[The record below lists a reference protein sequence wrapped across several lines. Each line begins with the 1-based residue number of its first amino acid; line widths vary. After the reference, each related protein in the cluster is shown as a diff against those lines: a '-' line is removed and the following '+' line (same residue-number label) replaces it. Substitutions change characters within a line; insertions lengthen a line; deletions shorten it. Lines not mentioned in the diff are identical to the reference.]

1 MSLEFIINNWYLFVA
16 LIVVLGMLVLDPI
29 RQQASGLKKVSPLE
43 MPQVTR
49 NDSVILDVSEP
60 ADFNKGHIPNA
71 VNMTLKTM
79 QAGLGK
85 LDKQKKKTVI
95 VVCQAGNKAQ
105 SAARLLLKSGFEN
118 VYVLSGGMMAW
129 RKENLPVVKS

>member
-1 MSLEFIINNWYLFVA
+1 MSLEFIVNNWYLFVA
-16 LIVVLGMLVLDPI
+16 LIVVLGLLVLDPI

-43 MPQVTR
+43 MPQVAR

-60 ADFNKGHIPNA
+60 ADYKKGHIPNS

-85 LDKQKKKTVI
+85 LEKQKKKTVI

-105 SAARLLLKSGFEN
+105 AAAKMLIKNGFEN

>member
-1 MSLEFIINNWYLFVA
+1 MSLEFIVNNWYLFVA
-16 LIVVLGMLVLDPI
+16 LIVVLGLLVLDPI
-29 RQQASGLKKVSPLE
+29 RQHASGLKKVSPLE

-49 NDSVILDVSEP
+49 NGSVILDVSEP
-60 ADFNKGHIPNA
+60 AEYKKGHIPNS
-71 VNMTLKTM
+71 VNMTLKSM
-79 QAGLGK
+79 KEGLGK
-85 LDKQKKKTVI
+85 LEKQKKKTVV

-105 SAARLLLKSGFEN
+105 SAAKMLIKSGFEN

>member
-1 MSLEFIINNWYLFVA
+1 MSLDFIVNNWYLFAA
-16 LIVVLGMLVLDPI
+16 LVVVLGLLALDPI
-29 RQQASGLKKVSPLE
+29 RQHASGLKKVSPLE

-49 NDSVILDVSEP
+49 NGSVILDVSEP
-60 ADFNKGHIPNA
+60 GEFKKGHIPNA
-71 VNMTLKTM
+71 VNMTLKNM

-85 LDKQKKKTVI
+85 LEKQKKKTVI

-105 SAARLLLKSGFEN
+105 SAAKMLIKNEFEN

>member
-1 MSLEFIINNWYLFVA
+1 MSLDFIVNNWYLFVA
-16 LIVVLGMLVLDPI
+16 LIVVLGLLVLDPI
-29 RQQASGLKKVSPLE
+29 RQHASGLKKVSPLE

-49 NDSVILDVSEP
+49 SGSVILDVSEP
-60 ADFNKGHIPNA
+60 AEYKKGHIPNSI
-71 VNMTLKTM
+71 NMTLKSM
-79 QAGLGK
+79 KEGLGK
-85 LDKQKKKTVI
+85 LEKQKKKTVV

-105 SAARLLLKSGFEN
+105 SAAKMLIKGGFEN

>member
-60 ADFNKGHIPNA
+60 TDFNKGHIPNA

>member
-1 MSLEFIINNWYLFVA
+1 MSLEFFIDNWYLFVA

-29 RQQASGLKKVSPLE
+29 RQQASGLRKVSPLE

-95 VVCQAGNKAQ
+95 VVCQAGNKAH

>member
-1 MSLEFIINNWYLFVA
+1 MSLEFIVNNWYLFVA
-16 LIVVLGMLVLDPI
+16 LVVVLGLLVLDPL

-49 NDSVILDVSEP
+49 TDSVILDVSEP
-60 ADFNKGHIPNA
+60 VDYKKGHIPNS
-71 VNMTLKTM
+71 VNMTLKSM

-85 LDKQKKKTVI
+85 LEKQKKKTVI

-105 SAARLLLKSGFEN
+105 PAAKMLIKNGFEK

>member
-1 MSLEFIINNWYLFVA
+1 MSLEFVVNNWYLFVA
-16 LIVVLGMLVLDPI
+16 LVVVLGLLVMDPI
-29 RQQASGLKKVSPLE
+29 RQHASGLKKVSPLE

-49 NDSVILDVSEP
+49 KDSVILDVSEP
-60 ADFNKGHIPNA
+60 VDFKKGHIPNA
-71 VNMTLKTM
+71 LNMTLKTM

-85 LDKQKKKTVI
+85 LEKQKKKTVI

-105 SAARLLLKSGFEN
+105 SAAKMLLKNGFED